1 MKLLALL
8 FLITGCQT
16 IDYRCDFQR
25 LEDQIYEVKLRTMRN
40 LSKRGLKNLIKMRRG
55 TREMECIS
63 AKIDGKTLCCKK
75 DNQ

>member
-1 MKLLALL
+1 MKLLVLL
-8 FLITGCQT
+8 FLIISCQT

-25 LEDQIYEVKLRTMRN
+25 LEDQIYEVKLRTMP
-40 LSKRGLKNLIKMRRG
+40 LSKRAIKNLIKSRKS

-75 DNQ
+75 DSK